1 MAKINVIDADIFT
14 CKEDIIVHQT
24 NCQGVMGH
32 GIAKQVKKKYPEV
45 FNGYYHY
52 CKTTIAPEL
61 LGTALICECND
72 GKYIANI
79 FGQLNYG
86 EGLQTDY
93 DMLEKGL
100 KEVKQFADEHNLT
113 VAIPYKIGCG
123 LANGDWSIVEQIID
137 KIFDPEKT
145 NIYRLEMGEKY

>member
-1 MAKINVIDADIFT
+1 MGEINVIDANIFT
-14 CKEDIIVHQT
+14 CSENIIVHQT

-32 GIAKQVKKKYPEV
+32 GIAKQIKQKYPEV
-45 FNGYYHY
+45 FNGYYHH
-52 CKTTIAPEL
+52 CKTTMAKEL

-79 FGQLNYG
+79 FGQFSYG

-93 DMLEKGL
+93 DMLQKGL
-100 KEVKQFADEHNLT
+100 EEVKEFAEQHNLT

-123 LANGDWSIVEQIID
+123 LANGDWNIVSDIIN
-137 KIFDPEKT
+137 KTFNPET
-145 NIYRLEMGEKY
+145 TTIYRYQVGEK